1 MALGAGKRRYAQLEQ
16 VRKAQSADSTRANTR
31 ADTRQNN
38 EAAKEQV
45 SADFGPDCGVG
56 KGQKRQKRGSDSS
69 KQKAHWKIAELGDV
83 WSVHWS
89 EEHAHVFYWNSQ
101 TRETT
106 WERPVP

>member
-1 MALGAGKRRYAQLEQ
+1 MALGAGKG
-16 VRKAQSADSTRANTR
+16 RKRTR